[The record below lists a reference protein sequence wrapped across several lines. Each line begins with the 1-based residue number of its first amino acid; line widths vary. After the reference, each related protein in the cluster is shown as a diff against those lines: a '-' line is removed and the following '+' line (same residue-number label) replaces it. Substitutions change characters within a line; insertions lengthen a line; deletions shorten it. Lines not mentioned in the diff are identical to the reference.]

1 MTVAIEVG
9 SSNVYADLG
18 YTDAPEMQRKASLA
32 TQITHGIG
40 SLGLTTA
47 AAAEL
52 FGIAQAELSKITV
65 GQFRAVSE
73 ATLLDLVQKVAQ
85 IPQAGRL

>member
-18 YTDAPEMQRKASLA
+18 YADGPEMQRKASLA
-32 TQITHGIG
+32 AQITHGIG
-40 SLGLTTA
+40 SLGLTTV
-47 AAAEL
+47 AAAEVV
-52 FGIAQAELSKITV
+52 GISQAELSRITV
-65 GQFRAVSE
+65 GKFLAVSE
-73 ATLLDLVQKVAQ
+73 ATLLDLVQKVGQ

>member
-18 YTDAPEMQRKASLA
+18 YADAPEMQRKASLA
-32 TQITHGIG
+32 AQITQGIG

-52 FGIAQAELSKITV
+52 LGIAQAELSRITA

-73 ATLLDLVQKVAQ
+73 ATLLNLVQKVGQ
-85 IPQAGRL
+85 SPETGRL

>member
-18 YTDAPEMQRKASLA
+18 YADAPEMQRKASLA
-32 TQITHGIG
+32 AQITHGID
-40 SLGLTTA
+40 SLGLTTV

-52 FGIAQAELSKITV
+52 FGIAQAELSRITA
-65 GQFRAVSE
+65 GQFRTVSE
-73 ATLLDLVQKVAQ
+73 ATLLDLVQKVGQ
-85 IPQAGRL
+85 SPQAGRL

>member
-18 YTDAPEMQRKASLA
+18 YADAPEMQRKASLA
-32 TQITHGIG
+32 AQIIHGIG
-40 SLGLTTA
+40 SLGLTPA

-52 FGIAQAELSKITV
+52 LGIAQAELSRITA

-73 ATLLDLVQKVAQ
+73 ATLLDLVQR
-85 IPQAGRL
+85 IGLDPQAGRL